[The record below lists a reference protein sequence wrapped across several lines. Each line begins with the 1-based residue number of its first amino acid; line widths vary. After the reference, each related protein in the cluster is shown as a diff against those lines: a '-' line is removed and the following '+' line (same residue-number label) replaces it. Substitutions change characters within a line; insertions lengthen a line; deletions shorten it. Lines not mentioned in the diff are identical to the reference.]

1 MSSSSTPPTT
11 TAPMVL
17 LLLLLITI
25 TYLPSPIIN
34 AQANSPLSPTI
45 AECGPR
51 ILPLALCA
59 PFVQGVSNT
68 PTQLCC
74 DNLMHVNEQQPRC
87 LCLLLNNSGLS
98 SSFPINST
106 LAKQLPLMCSVNFD
120 ISSCSGSP
128 LSSVSPTP
136 QVSLGSIT
144 NSTVAVFFPNGDS
157 HSEVATDGNRLS
169 SE

>member
-17 LLLLLITI
+17 LLLLLIITI
-25 TYLPSPIIN
+25 TYLPSPII
-34 AQANSPLSPTI
+34 AQSNSPLSPTI

-51 ILPLALCA
+51 ILP
-59 PFVQGVSNT
+59 PR
-68 PTQLCC
+68 P
-74 DNLMHVNEQQPRC
+74 PRC

-106 LAKQLPLMCSVNFD
+106 LAMQLPLMCSVNFD

-144 NSTVAVFFPNGDS
+144 NTTTQFYCCFFPNGDS
-157 HSEVATDGNRLS
+157 HSEVPTDGNRLS